1 MTLILISP
9 GRILM
14 TIFYYYYRN
23 VVAIYVCIQ
32 WNFHSLLEYSYP
44 YEIPISSNF
53 FNIFTYFL
61 FSAEISIKITIDIK
75 LRYI

>member
-23 VVAIYVCIQ
+23 VVAIYDY
-32 WNFHSLLEYSYP
+32 NGSLYSM
-44 YEIPISSNF
+44 EFSF
-53 FNIFTYFL
+53 LARIFL
-61 FSAEISIKITIDIK
+61 SI
-75 LRYI
+75 